1 MKGEIYNFVLFS
13 AIGDGTVAN
22 NHKSASAGDHAVF
35 FFKTPLLCK
44 SYADMRAHS
53 EN

>member
-1 MKGEIYNFVLFS
+1 MAITNFRDNTEYKSF
-13 AIGDGTVAN
+13 N